1 MEKMYEE
8 LFRSMHQFRKLN
20 VGAMM
25 PGITKQEFITMSV
38 IMDMGEDGKITISEL
53 AAKAKVLPSA
63 ISRTLRGLEEKGY
76 VVRTVNQKDRR
87 NTYVELTAKGGEKA
101 RQSKQIM
108 HDYGVAVMSQ
118 LNEQDM
124 ERLIHY
130 MDNIYDIAEKEIEA
144 RKWKG
149 QEHEQNI

>member
-20 VGAMM
+20 VGAML
-25 PGITKQEFITMSV
+25 PGITKQEFITMGV
-38 IMDMGEDGKITISEL
+38 ILNKGKDGKITISEL
-53 AAKAKVLPSA
+53 AAKAQVLPSA

-87 NTYVELTAKGGEKA
+87 NTYVELTAKGEETA

-144 RKWKG
+144 RKWKER
-149 QEHEQNI
+149 EHE

>member
-20 VGAMM
+20 VGAML
-25 PGITKQEFITMSV
+25 PGITKQEFITMGV
-38 IMDMGEDGKITISEL
+38 ILNKGKDGKITISEL
-53 AAKAKVLPSA
+53 AAKAQVLPSA

-76 VVRTVNQKDRR
+76 VVRTINQKDRR
-87 NTYVELTAKGGEKA
+87 NTYVELTAKGEETA
-101 RQSKQIM
+101 RQSKQTM

-124 ERLIHY
+124 ERLIQY
-130 MDNIYDIAEKEIEA
+130 MDNIYDIAEKEIET
-144 RKWKG
+144 RKWKER
-149 QEHEQNI
+149 EHE

>member
-87 NTYVELTAKGGEKA
+87 NTYVELTAKGGETA

>member
-25 PGITKQEFITMSV
+25 PGITKQEFITIS
-38 IMDMGEDGKITISEL
+38 IIQDKGEDGKITISEL

-76 VVRTVNQKDRR
+76 IVRNVNQKDRR
-87 NTYVELTAKGGEKA
+87 NTYVELTAKGEETA
-101 RQSKQIM
+101 RECKQIM
-108 HDYGVAVMSQ
+108 RDYGMAVMSQ

-124 ERLIHY
+124 ERLIQY
-130 MDNIYDIAEKEIEA
+130 MDNIYDIAEKEIET
-144 RKWKG
+144 RKWKER
-149 QEHEQNI
+149 EHE